1 MIIKKDLVNVLIE
14 NSNFINFSN
23 EISNIPIINKYDSNL
38 IDYDKISELEEK
50 YGLNSN
56 EVIDELAESNNIDP
70 DSICVLI
77 EESELYNDINCVNYY
92 PNYALYPVSENSLEN
107 LTIDSILEEY
117 ELYNDDSI
125 LDKLLYNDLFIQE
138 ALDVMEDPKVAEERR
153 KNMKA
158 DLEAVFGKQ
167 NVQKHTGN
175 SQYSSNGSDTN
186 NNPKKN
192 SENNNPKKENSENN
206 NPTENENKNQ
216 KKNGIIRNIQNKVM
230 NNKKTV
236 GIGTAVAAGG
246 ALIAL
251 KKRKSIARRISLI
264 KNKILGYE
272 NKMKSNPSKAGFF
285 QKIIN
290 KLKVILMKL
299 TNSFKK

>member
-56 EVIDELAESNNIDP
+56 EVIGELAESNNIDP

-92 PNYALYPVSENSLEN
+92 PNYVLYPVSENSLEN

-153 KNMKA
+153 KNMEA
-158 DLEAVFGKQ
+158 DLKAAFGAQ

-186 NNPKKN
+186 NNQ
-192 SENNNPKKENSENN
+192 KKENSENN

-230 NNKKTV
+230 NNKKAV

-251 KKRKSIARRISLI
+251 KKRKSIARRISII